1 MDPKSFPAIP
11 ADLLKKLNEMH
22 PERTPTLTDSVDL
35 IRFKSGE
42 RSVVQFL
49 NAMFIAQN
57 ETVIKPSP

>member
-22 PERTPTLTDSVDL
+22 PERTPALTDGVDL